1 MTYEVAAAV
10 TNVLMGDPARLN
22 QILLNFM
29 SNAIKFTRAGSIH
42 LGVTL
47 VSETDD
53 TQHLR
58 FR

>member
-1 MTYEVAAAV
+1 MTYEVGTEV
-10 TNVLMGDPARLN
+10 NDVLMGDPARIN

-29 SNAIKFTRAGSIH
+29 SNAIKFTKAGSIH
-42 LGVTL
+42 LGVSL

-53 TQHLR
+53 IQSLR